1 MGHAESLEELDI
13 SGTAIR
19 RQPPSSFSLVRKLK
33 KLSLRG
39 CKGQLLKTRMM
50 FLSSFREKRT
60 NSLSLSLNSFSGL
73 CSFIALD
80 LSNCNL
86 QEESIPGDFS
96 CLTSLSILNV
106 SGNNFT
112 SLPASIHELSNLE
125 YLYFDDCK
133 RLQSLGELPSNLKFV
148 SAQACTSLRINKVFI
163 KT

>member
-1 MGHAESLEELDI
+1 LGHAESLEELDI

-86 QEESIPGDFS
+86 QEESIPSDFS
-96 CLTSLSILNV
+96 CLTSLSVLNV

-112 SLPASIHELSNLE
+112 SLPATIHELSNLE
-125 YLYFDDCK
+125 YLYLDDCK

-148 SAQACTSLRINKVFI
+148 SAQACTSLRMKKVFI